1 LVLDLKRD
9 VFECRNRCDFLF
21 LESIDDVKERMDA
34 ADEDSL
40 QVELSVDAL

>member
-1 LVLDLKRD
+1 MFSSVGIG
-9 VFECRNRCDFLF
+9 VIFLF